1 MKENKIK
8 NDIIEK
14 KCNWGEWCICQ
25 VPPSKFECE
34 EKEYILIEYNMNE
47 IPAVVSIKSYDKKY
61 LRQAY
66 DMLKREIGKQNVI
79 DVGQVV
85 YVVTRY
91 FPSAPYE
98 IIRCRMNRKT
108 IKQRETFSV
117 SGCWGNKNY
126 YNGTFVENSIN
137 KRVFLSKEEAVAECG
152 RLNNK

>member
-1 MKENKIK
+1 M
-8 NDIIEK
+8 K

-91 FPSAPYE
+91 SPSVPYE
-98 IIRCRMNRKT
+98 IIRCRVNRKT
-108 IKQRETFSV
+108 IQQRETFSV
-117 SGCWGNKNY
+117 SGRWGNENY

-137 KRVFLSKEEAVAECG
+137 KRVFLSKEEAVAECE

>member
-1 MKENKIK
+1 MQENKIK
-8 NDIIEK
+8 NDIIVK

-91 FPSAPYE
+91 SPSVPYE
-98 IIRCRMNRKT
+98 IIRCRVNRKT
-108 IKQRETFSV
+108 IQQRETFSV
-117 SGCWGNKNY
+117 SGRWGNENY

-137 KRVFLSKEEAVAECG
+137 KRVFLSKEEAVAECE

>member
-1 MKENKIK
+1 MQGNKIK

-91 FPSAPYE
+91 SPSVPYE
-98 IIRCRMNRKT
+98 IIRCRVNRKT
-108 IKQRETFSV
+108 IQQRETFSV
-117 SGCWGNKNY
+117 SGRWGNENY